1 MSGGKGEL
9 IWCICLVCRFVQFA
23 DPSISQ
29 YREFM
34 TRANL
39 EFAEK

>member
-1 MSGGKGEL
+1 M
-9 IWCICLVCRFVQFA
+9 WHTTLVCRFVPSA
-23 DPSISQ
+23 VPSISL

-39 EFAEK
+39 EFSEK